1 MEQERIE
8 SIDIELELAVEN
20 FESSLDDVKAQR
32 FRRATSGFYFTLEH
46 LAKALLLSVG
56 VEVESHGAVTRMIGL
71 HFVKS
76 GNLPTRVTR
85 HLGSLYERRHT
96 AEYSPR
102 AAWEFTSEEVTIY
115 LEWVKE
121 SAVDILEELQKKV
134 PEHED
139 KLKKINNKLKKAQ
152 SLRKLNQL

>member
-1 MEQERIE
+1 MEQERFE
-8 SIDIELELAVEN
+8 SIDVELDLAVEN
-20 FESSLDDVKAQR
+20 FESSLDDVRAQR
-32 FRRATSGFYFTLEH
+32 YRRATSGFYFTLEH

-76 GNLPTRVTR
+76 GSLPARVTR

-96 AEYSPR
+96 AEYSLS
-102 AAWEFTSEEVTIY
+102 AAWEFTSEEVTTY

-121 SAVDILEELQKKV
+121 SAVDILEELQKNA
-134 PEHED
+134 PEHETKLKEIND
-139 KLKKINNKLKKAQ
+139 KLIKAQ
-152 SLRKLNQL
+152 SRQK

>member
-8 SIDIELELAVEN
+8 SIGIELELAVEN
-20 FESSLDDVKAQR
+20 FESSLDDLKAKR
-32 FRRATSGFYFTLEH
+32 FRRATSGFYFTLGH
-46 LAKALLLSVG
+46 LAKALLLTIG
-56 VEVESHGAVTRMIGL
+56 VEVESHGAVTRMFGL

-76 GNLPTRVTR
+76 GSLPARVTR

-102 AAWEFTSEEVTIY
+102 AAWEFTAEEVSTY

-121 SAVDILEELQKKV
+121 SAVDILKELQKNA
-134 PEHED
+134 PEHEPKLKEIND
-139 KLKKINNKLKKAQ
+139 KLINAQ
-152 SLRKLNQL
+152 SLISSRN

>member
-8 SIDIELELAVEN
+8 SIEVELELAVEN
-20 FESSLDDVKAQR
+20 FESSLDDIKAQR

-46 LAKALLLSVG
+46 LAKALLLTVG
-56 VEVESHGAVTRMIGL
+56 VEVESHGAVARMLGL

-76 GNLPTRVTR
+76 ASLSARVTR

-102 AAWEFTSEEVTIY
+102 AAWEFTAEEVSTY

-121 SAVDILEELQKKV
+121 SAVDILEELQKNA
-134 PEHED
+134 PEHETKLKEIND
-139 KLKKINNKLKKAQ
+139 KLINA
-152 SLRKLNQL
+152 

>member
-8 SIDIELELAVEN
+8 SIEVELELAVEN
-20 FESSLDDVKAQR
+20 FESSLDDIKAQR

-46 LAKALLLSVG
+46 LAKALLLTVG
-56 VEVESHGAVTRMIGL
+56 VEVESHGAVARMLGL

-76 GNLPTRVTR
+76 ASLSARVTR

-102 AAWEFTSEEVTIY
+102 AAWEFTAEEVSTY

-121 SAVDILEELQKKV
+121 SAVDILEELQKNA
-134 PEHED
+134 PEHEI
-139 KLKKINNKLKKAQ
+139 KLKKIQ
-152 SLRKLNQL
+152 DKLNKAESQ

>member
-1 MEQERIE
+1 MEQEKIE
-8 SIDIELELAVEN
+8 SINIELDLAVEN

-32 FRRATSGFYFTLEH
+32 FRRATSGFYFTLKH

-76 GNLPTRVTR
+76 KNQPPRITR

-96 AEYSPR
+96 AEYSSS
-102 AAWEFTSEEVTIY
+102 AAWEFTSEEIATY

-121 SAVDILEELQKKV
+121 SAADIIAELQTKA
-134 PEHED
+134 PPLRD
-139 KLKKINNKLKKAQ
+139 KLKKVYKKLIKAQ
-152 SLRKLNQL
+152 PL

>member
-8 SIDIELELAVEN
+8 FIEVELELAIEN
-20 FESSLDDVKAQR
+20 FESSLDDIKAQR

-46 LAKALLLSVG
+46 LAKALLLTVG
-56 VEVESHGAVTRMIGL
+56 VEVESHGAVTRMLGL

-76 GNLPTRVTR
+76 TSLPARVTR
-85 HLGSLYERRHT
+85 PLGNLYERRHT

-102 AAWEFTSEEVTIY
+102 AAWEFTAEEVSTY

-121 SAVDILEELQKKV
+121 SAVDVLKELQKNA
-134 PEHED
+134 PENETKLKEIKD
-139 KLKKINNKLKKAQ
+139 KLIKAQ
-152 SLRKLNQL
+152 SP

>member
-1 MEQERIE
+1 MEQERFE
-8 SIDIELELAVEN
+8 SIQIELELAVEN

-76 GNLPTRVTR
+76 GSLPARVTR

-102 AAWEFTSEEVTIY
+102 AAWEFTSEEVLTY
-115 LEWVKE
+115 MEWLKK
-121 SAVDILEELQKKV
+121 SAVDILKELQKSA
-134 PEHED
+134 PEHETKLKEIND
-139 KLKKINNKLKKAQ
+139 KLIKA
-152 SLRKLNQL
+152 

>member
-1 MEQERIE
+1 MEQERFE

-76 GNLPTRVTR
+76 GSLPARVTR

-102 AAWEFTSEEVTIY
+102 AAWEFTSEEVLTY

-121 SAVDILEELQKKV
+121 SAVDILKELQKSA
-134 PEHED
+134 PEHET
-139 KLKKINNKLKKAQ
+139 KLKEIASKLTEAPTLP
-152 SLRKLNQL
+152 SSRA

>member
-1 MEQERIE
+1 MEQEKIE
-8 SIDIELELAVEN
+8 SIEVELELAVEN
-20 FESSLDDVKAQR
+20 FESSLDDIKAQR

-46 LAKALLLSVG
+46 LAKALLLTVG
-56 VEVESHGAVTRMIGL
+56 VEVESHGAVARMLGL

-76 GNLPTRVTR
+76 GSLSARVTR

-102 AAWEFTSEEVTIY
+102 AAWEFTSEEVSTY

-121 SAVDILEELQKKV
+121 SAVDVLKELQKNA
-134 PEHED
+134 PENETKLKEIKD
-139 KLKKINNKLKKAQ
+139 KLIKAQ
-152 SLRKLNQL
+152 SP

>member
-8 SIDIELELAVEN
+8 SIDVELDLAVEN
-20 FESSLDDVKAQR
+20 FESSLDDVKAHR

-76 GNLPTRVTR
+76 GSLPARVTR

-96 AEYSPR
+96 AEYSLS
-102 AAWEFTSEEVTIY
+102 AAWEFTSEEVTTY
-115 LEWVKE
+115 LEWVQE
-121 SAVDILEELQKKV
+121 SAVDILKELQKKA
-134 PEHED
+134 PENED
-139 KLKKINNKLKKAQ
+139 KLNELNNKLIKAQ
-152 SLRKLNQL
+152 FRQQ

>member
-1 MEQERIE
+1 MEQERFE
-8 SIDIELELAVEN
+8 SIQIELELAVEN

-76 GNLPTRVTR
+76 GSLPARVTR

-102 AAWEFTSEEVTIY
+102 AAWEFTSEEVQTY
-115 LEWVKE
+115 LDWTKE
-121 SAVDILEELQKKV
+121 SAVDVLKELQKSV
-134 PEHED
+134 PEHETKLKEIND
-139 KLKKINNKLKKAQ
+139 KLIKAQ
-152 SLRKLNQL
+152 SRQK

>member
-8 SIDIELELAVEN
+8 SIEVELELAVEN
-20 FESSLDDVKAQR
+20 FESSLDDIKAQR

-46 LAKALLLSVG
+46 LAKALLLTVG
-56 VEVESHGAVTRMIGL
+56 VEVESHGAVTRMLGL

-76 GNLPTRVTR
+76 TSLPARVTR
-85 HLGSLYERRHT
+85 HLGNLYERRHT

-102 AAWEFTSEEVTIY
+102 AAWEFTPEEVSTY

-121 SAVDILEELQKKV
+121 SAVDILKELQKNA
-134 PEHED
+134 PEHETKLKEIND
-139 KLKKINNKLKKAQ
+139 KLLKAQ
-152 SLRKLNQL
+152 SL

>member
-8 SIDIELELAVEN
+8 SIEVELELAVEN
-20 FESSLDDVKAQR
+20 FESSLDDIKAQR

-46 LAKALLLSVG
+46 LAKALLLTVG
-56 VEVESHGAVTRMIGL
+56 VEVESHGAVTRMLGL

-76 GNLPTRVTR
+76 TSLPARVTR
-85 HLGSLYERRHT
+85 HLGNLYERRHT

-102 AAWEFTSEEVTIY
+102 AAWEFTAEEVSTY

-121 SAVDILEELQKKV
+121 SAVDILKELQKNA
-134 PEHED
+134 PEHETKLKEIND
-139 KLKKINNKLKKAQ
+139 KLIKAQ
-152 SLRKLNQL
+152 SL

>member
-8 SIDIELELAVEN
+8 SIDVELDLAVEN

-32 FRRATSGFYFTLEH
+32 YRRATSGFYFTLEH

-56 VEVESHGAVTRMIGL
+56 VEVDSHGAVTRMIGL

-76 GNLPTRVTR
+76 GSLPARVTR

-96 AEYSPR
+96 AEYSSR
-102 AAWEFTSEEVTIY
+102 AAWEFTSEELTTY

-121 SAVDILEELQKKV
+121 SAVDILKELQMKA
-134 PEHED
+134 PENED
-139 KLKKINNKLKKAQ
+139 KVKRLNNKLIKA
-152 SLRKLNQL
+152 

>member
-8 SIDIELELAVEN
+8 SIDVELDLAVEN
-20 FESSLDDVKAQR
+20 FESSLDDVRAQR
-32 FRRATSGFYFTLEH
+32 YRRATSGFYFTLEH

-76 GNLPTRVTR
+76 GSLPARVTR

-96 AEYSPR
+96 AEYSST
-102 AAWEFTSEEVTIY
+102 AAWEFTAEEVTTY
-115 LEWVKE
+115 LGWLKE
-121 SAVDILEELQKKV
+121 TGVEILAELQKNA
-134 PEHED
+134 PEIKD
-139 KLKKINNKLKKAQ
+139 KLKKLDNKLIKAQ
-152 SLRKLNQL
+152 FRQK

>member
-8 SIDIELELAVEN
+8 SIEVELELAVEN
-20 FESSLDDVKAQR
+20 FESSLDDIKAQR

-46 LAKALLLSVG
+46 LAKALLLTVG
-56 VEVESHGAVTRMIGL
+56 VEVESHGAVARMLGL

-76 GNLPTRVTR
+76 ASLSARVTR

-102 AAWEFTSEEVTIY
+102 AAWEFTAEEVSTY

-121 SAVDILEELQKKV
+121 SAVDILEELQKKAVV
-134 PEHED
+134 P
-139 KLKKINNKLKKAQ
+139 KNWTM
-152 SLRKLNQL
+152 

>member
-1 MEQERIE
+1 MYCK
-8 SIDIELELAVEN
+8 VKN

-76 GNLPTRVTR
+76 GSLPARVTR

-96 AEYSPR
+96 AEYSLS
-102 AAWEFTSEEVTIY
+102 AAWEFTSEEVTTY

-121 SAVDILEELQKKV
+121 SAVDIIKELQKKA
-134 PEHED
+134 PELETKLDEIND
-139 KLKKINNKLKKAQ
+139 KLIKAQ
-152 SLRKLNQL
+152 FRQK

>member
-8 SIDIELELAVEN
+8 SIEVELELAVEN
-20 FESSLDDVKAQR
+20 FESSLDDIKAQR

-46 LAKALLLSVG
+46 LAKALLLTVG
-56 VEVESHGAVTRMIGL
+56 VEVESHGAVARMLGL

-76 GNLPTRVTR
+76 ASLSARVTR

-102 AAWEFTSEEVTIY
+102 AAWEFTAEEVSTY

-121 SAVDILEELQKKV
+121 SAVDILEELQKNA
-134 PEHED
+134 PEHEI
-139 KLKKINNKLKKAQ
+139 KLKKIHD
-152 SLRKLNQL
+152 KLNKAESQ

>member
-8 SIDIELELAVEN
+8 SIDVELDLALEN
-20 FESSLDDVKAQR
+20 FESSLDDITAQR

-56 VEVESHGAVTRMIGL
+56 VEVESHGAVARMIGL

-85 HLGSLYERRHT
+85 HLGILYERRHT
-96 AEYSPR
+96 AEYSST
-102 AAWEFTSEEVTIY
+102 AAWEFTAEEVAIY

-121 SAVDILEELQKKV
+121 SADDIIEELQKYT
-134 PEHED
+134 PEIQD
-139 KLKKINNKLKKAQ
+139 KLKKLNNKLIKPQ
-152 SLRKLNQL
+152 FRK

>member
-8 SIDIELELAVEN
+8 SIEVELELAVEN

-32 FRRATSGFYFTLEH
+32 LRRATSGFYFTLEH
-46 LAKALLLSVG
+46 LAKALLLTVG
-56 VEVESHGAVTRMIGL
+56 VEVESHGAVTRMLGL

-76 GNLPTRVTR
+76 GSLSARVTR

-102 AAWEFTSEEVTIY
+102 AAWEFTSEEVHHLSGVGERISSRHSQRTA
-115 LEWVKE
+115 KE
-121 SAVDILEELQKKV
+121 CT
-134 PEHED
+134 
-139 KLKKINNKLKKAQ
+139 
-152 SLRKLNQL
+152 RT

>member
-8 SIDIELELAVEN
+8 FIEVELELAIEN
-20 FESSLDDVKAQR
+20 FESSLDDIKAQR
-32 FRRATSGFYFTLEH
+32 FRRATSGFHFTLEH
-46 LAKALLLSVG
+46 LAKALLLTVG
-56 VEVESHGAVTRMIGL
+56 VEVESHGAVTRMLGL

-76 GNLPTRVTR
+76 GSLSARVTR

-102 AAWEFTSEEVTIY
+102 AAWEFTSEEVSTY

-121 SAVDILEELQKKV
+121 SAGDVLKELQKNA
-134 PEHED
+134 PENETKLKEIKD
-139 KLKKINNKLKKAQ
+139 KLIKAQ
-152 SLRKLNQL
+152 SP

>member
-8 SIDIELELAVEN
+8 SIGIELELAVEN
-20 FESSLDDVKAQR
+20 FESSLDDLKAKR
-32 FRRATSGFYFTLEH
+32 FRRATSGFYFTLGH
-46 LAKALLLSVG
+46 LAKALLLTIG
-56 VEVESHGAVTRMIGL
+56 VEVESHGAVTRMFGL

-76 GNLPTRVTR
+76 GSLPARVTR

-102 AAWEFTSEEVTIY
+102 AAWEFTAEEVSTY

-121 SAVDILEELQKKV
+121 SAVDILKELQKNA
-134 PEHED
+134 PEHEPKLKEITD
-139 KLKKINNKLKKAQ
+139 KLIHAQ
-152 SLRKLNQL
+152 SLISSRN

>member
-1 MEQERIE
+1 MEQERFE
-8 SIDIELELAVEN
+8 SIEVELKLAVEN
-20 FESSLDDVKAQR
+20 FESSLDDIKAQR

-46 LAKALLLSVG
+46 LAKALLLTVG
-56 VEVESHGAVTRMIGL
+56 VEVESHGAVTRMLGL

-76 GNLPTRVTR
+76 GTLSARVTR

-102 AAWEFTSEEVTIY
+102 AAWEFTSEEVSTY

-121 SAVDILEELQKKV
+121 SAVDILEELQKNV
-134 PEHED
+134 PEHKIKLKDIND
-139 KLKKINNKLKKAQ
+139 KLNKAK
-152 SLRKLNQL
+152 SL

>member
-46 LAKALLLSVG
+46 LAKALLLTVG
-56 VEVESHGAVTRMIGL
+56 VEVESHGAVTRMLGL

-76 GNLPTRVTR
+76 ANLPARVTR

-102 AAWEFTSEEVTIY
+102 AAWEFTSEEVLTY
-115 LEWVKE
+115 LEWLKE
-121 SAVDILEELQKKV
+121 SAVEILKELKKNA
-134 PEHED
+134 PEHEKKLNEIND
-139 KLKKINNKLKKAQ
+139 KLIKAQ
-152 SLRKLNQL
+152 SRQK

>member
-1 MEQERIE
+1 MEQERFE

-76 GNLPTRVTR
+76 GSLPARVTR

-102 AAWEFTSEEVTIY
+102 AAWEFTSEEVLTY
-115 LEWVKE
+115 LEWMKE
-121 SAVDILEELQKKV
+121 SAVDVLKELQKSA
-134 PEHED
+134 PEHETKLKEIND
-139 KLKKINNKLKKAQ
+139 KLRKAQ
-152 SLRKLNQL
+152 SL